1 MVWFMVYLF
10 ETGLCLSLLYLAY
23 WLFLRKETYFN
34 FNRVF
39 LTGSILL
46 ALTVPLLHL
55 NFIIPQGSSFEN
67 PALGIVKFRNY
78 YEELIRM
85 SDADFGAEPAGRHGS
100 AGRTADLT
108 NGTMNEILPGES
120 ELGRMPGEQGSLETG
135 PSGDVSEPRISAA
148 RLILIIYITGVIYFF
163 ARFFYLLIRLCL
175 LALRNGVNRQGD
187 FRVVEIKEDIS
198 PFSFFRFL
206 FINHG
211 SFNESELQNLLAHE
225 RAHIM
230 QKHSLDHLFAHGLA
244 IFQWFNPFA
253 WQIRN
258 ALKTTHEYIA
268 DRKVLEGG
276 FELVDYQSLL
286 LRQVIGYHSVELV
299 NNFNLK
305 PIKKRIAMMTKT
317 RSGIPARL
325 KTTLVIPF
333 ALAIF
338 LLTAD
343 FSLKGPGNDLL
354 NQNPGPD
361 GRAMQESLTGLWERY
376 KETRVGNH
384 QGEVPGDY
392 HGEIRNVMGLLFIT
406 ADRFSYL
413 EGLDEVREYFWRL
426 EPGNLVLST
435 RKDAPGI
442 ELKIDYNGENL
453 NIWLNDS
460 RYQTYRKTGA
470 KNTLDLALSNLGV
483 KIDLPE
489 INQYRI
495 MEKRLFTYYVSLG
508 YRDDGSV
515 ALLFNFQPVAI
526 GELEGRVE
534 EYRADFNKL
543 DQPQLTAMLW
553 VDKDMPMG
561 EVVKVKEELRR
572 ANSLKI
578 ADGGYPWGSEHTV
591 SPLLYSRVALP
602 RLLPPPDAER
612 MDKKEVEKQ
621 GIKIFTIDLSARNT
635 TPADVERNLEQFIR
649 ENEGGKYIF
658 SLEYDRQIP
667 YAQYIES
674 VDMVFNVVYRFRK
687 ELSMRKF
694 QVPYD
699 KLGDELQKEMRKAY
713 PMVLSEAWS
722 GR

>member
-1 MVWFMVYLF
+1 MMVWFMVYLL

-34 FNRVF
+34 FNRAF

-67 PALGIVKFRNY
+67 PALRIVKFRNY
-78 YEELIRM
+78 YQELIRM
-85 SDADFGAEPAGRHGS
+85 SDADFGAEPGRRHGL
-100 AGRTADLT
+100 AGRTADLSA
-108 NGTMNEILPGES
+108 GSPEEIPAGEA
-120 ELGRMPGEQGSLETG
+120 ELGRMPRPGD
-135 PSGDVSEPRISAA
+135 SGQPAKPGTVPGARRISAA
-148 RLILIIYITGVIYFF
+148 QLILILYITGVIYFF
-163 ARFFYLLIRLCL
+163 ARFLYLLIRLGL
-175 LALRNGVNRQGD
+175 LATRNGVTRQGD

-225 RAHIM
+225 RVHIL

-268 DRKVLEGG
+268 DRKVIEGG

-299 NNFNLK
+299 NNFNLT
-305 PIKKRIAMMTKT
+305 PIKKRVAMMTKT

-325 KTTLVIPF
+325 KATLVIPF

-343 FSLKGPGNDLL
+343 FTLKGPGNDLI
-354 NQNPGPD
+354 NHSPGPD

-376 KETRVGNH
+376 KGIPG
-384 QGEVPGDY
+384 GEVHDA
-392 HGEIRNVMGLLFIT
+392 MGLLCISP
-406 ADRFSYL
+406 DRFSYI

-426 EPGNLVLST
+426 EQGNLVLST
-435 RKDAPGI
+435 QKNAPRI
-442 ELKIDYNGENL
+442 DLKIDYDGENL
-453 NIWLNDS
+453 NVWWNDS

-470 KNTLDLALSNLGV
+470 ENTLDLALSRMDV

-489 INQYRI
+489 ITQYRI
-495 MEKRLFTYYVSLG
+495 MEKRQLTYYVSLG

-515 ALLFNFQPVAI
+515 ALLFNFQPLAI
-526 GELEGRVE
+526 GELHNRVE
-534 EYRADFNKL
+534 KYRADINKL

-553 VDKDMPMG
+553 VDRDMPMG
-561 EVVKVKEELRR
+561 EVVKVKEELRK

-602 RLLPPPDAER
+602 RLLPPPDAEI

-621 GIKIFTIDLSARNT
+621 GVKIFTIDLSARNT